1 MSAAPLHQHPLT
13 LIRTLLCQRPDPHP
27 EGWMGLQLT
36 LSKRSQ
42 VQGNSNSSSSNKDE
56 IQQPRASHIRK
67 ETRHTHPQPNTHPQ
81 ARTIHR
87 FGVYKADFCLCQ
99 NSNNGQVALPKIE
112 LDRADTPPHS
122 PTIYKRAYTF
132 HVFGSSL
139 VNPTN
144 PLCWTNRTEC

>member
-1 MSAAPLHQHPLT
+1 
-13 LIRTLLCQRPDPHP
+13 
-27 EGWMGLQLT
+27 MGLQLT

-67 ETRHTHPQPNTHPQ
+67 ETRHTHTHNQTHPQ

-122 PTIYKRAYTF
+122 PTNCKRAYTF
-132 HVFGSSL
+132 HVFGFSP
-139 VNPTN
+139 NPTN
-144 PLCWTNRTEC
+144 PPSLLHKQDRMLDRPINSFSD